1 MEYLIKD
8 ASKKLNISIYTLRYY
23 DKVGLTPFVKK
34 DENGVR
40 KYTDEDLEWIRMLI
54 NLRDIDMPISNIK
67 EYIELY
73 LKGDETIEQRRDLMC
88 RYREYIK
95 KKVEDTISSLEMA
108 TEKLRN
114 YDSVVADILDDTNL
128 FENKKIYNK

>member
-23 DKVGLTPFVKK
+23 DKEGLTPFVKK

-40 KYTDEDLEWIRMLI
+40 KYTEEDLEWIKMLI

-67 EYIELY
+67 EYITLY
-73 LKGDETIEQRRDLMC
+73 LKGDETIEERRELMC
-88 RYREYIK
+88 KYREYIK
-95 KKVEDTISSLEMA
+95 KKIKDTISNLEMA
-108 TEKLRN
+108 TEKLRQ
-114 YDSVVADILDDTNL
+114 YDYAVSDILDDENM
-128 FENKKIYNK
+128 FQINKKYK